1 MLYTSNKNANTTR
14 HNNQDTNEF
23 RKGSSVA
30 AKNGVKQVSE
40 KRQREQTGI
49 RRSVNWRT
57 LSTVSPEY
65 LLDRIFD
72 KIWLRE
78 GKCTFH
84 GMNNPLDK
92 AYKVNLAKTFGDDTT
107 QIEIISMIVIR
118 PMNFSNLDLCGTVQ
132 VDSQCITCD
141 FRRA

>member
-30 AKNGVKQVSE
+30 AKNGVKQVSG

-49 RRSVNWRT
+49 RRSVNWST

-65 LLDRIFD
+65 LLDQMFD
-72 KIWLRE
+72 NIWLRE
-78 GKCTFH
+78 RKCTFY
-84 GMNNPLDK
+84 GMNDPLDK
-92 AYKVNLAKTFGDDTT
+92 AYKVNLVKNFGDDTT
-107 QIEIISMIVIR
+107 WIKIISTVVIR
-118 PMNFSNLDLCGTVQ
+118 PMNFSNWDLCGAVQ
-132 VDSQCITCD
+132 VDSQCITRD